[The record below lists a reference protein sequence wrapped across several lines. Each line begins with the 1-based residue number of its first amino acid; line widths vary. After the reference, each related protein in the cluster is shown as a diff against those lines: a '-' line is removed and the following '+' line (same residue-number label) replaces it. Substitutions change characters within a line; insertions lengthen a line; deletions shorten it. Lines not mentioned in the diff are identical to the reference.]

1 MVYYFRMGEKLIAT
15 NRQAW
20 YHYHILDEFEA
31 GLVLK
36 GAEVKALR
44 EAKASLS
51 DSFARVENEEIL
63 LYNLHISLYSK
74 SSEKEYNPT
83 RPRKLLLHKKEIDK
97 LTGKLAEKGLSLI
110 PLKIYFKRGIAKV
123 KIALAKGKKLYDKR
137 ETLKRKTA
145 EKELRRAVK
154 SSR

>member
-1 MVYYFRMGEKLIAT
+1 MGEKLIAT
-15 NRQAW
+15 NKKAR

-44 EAKASLS
+44 ESKASLS
-51 DSFARVENEEIL
+51 DGFARVENREIL

-97 LTGKLAEKGLSLI
+97 LTGKLAERGLSLI

-123 KIALAKGKKLYDKR
+123 EIALAKGKKLYDKR
-137 ETLKRKTA
+137 EALKRKTA